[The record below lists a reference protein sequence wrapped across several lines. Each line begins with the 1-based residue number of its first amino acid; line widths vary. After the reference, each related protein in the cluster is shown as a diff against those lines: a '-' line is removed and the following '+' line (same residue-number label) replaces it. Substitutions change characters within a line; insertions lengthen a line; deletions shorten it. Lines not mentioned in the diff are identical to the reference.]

1 MVPQIG
7 NFNKTI
13 TSMGLTYATIE
24 LTNQYDEYKNEEG
37 LLPLE
42 AIRKWTGE
50 FMIDPGAIRMA
61 INEEIKEKLGLKN
74 GILMNVVL
82 ADRSIKQVEMIGGIK
97 VRFGDRTCYTDA
109 FVLPNSTAPLLG
121 AIPLEGM
128 DLVVIP
134 SENKLE
140 YNPKHP
146 DGALF
151 SLK

>member
-1 MVPQIG
+1 
-7 NFNKTI
+7 
-13 TSMGLTYATIE
+13 MGLTYAVIE
-24 LTNQYDEYKNEEG
+24 LVNQYDEYRSEEG
-37 LLPLE
+37 LLPKDE
-42 AIRKWTGE
+42 IRRWSGE
-50 FMIDPGAIRMA
+50 FMIDTGAIRMA

-74 GILMNVVL
+74 GNLMNVAM
-82 ADRSIKQVEMIGGIK
+82 ADGSIKQIELVGGIK

-109 FVLPNSTAPLLG
+109 FVLPGNTEPLMG

-128 DLVVIP
+128 DLVVTA

>member
-1 MVPQIG
+1 
-7 NFNKTI
+7 
-13 TSMGLTYATIE
+13 MGLTYSTIE
-24 LTNQYDEYKNEEG
+24 LTNQYDEYKCEEG
-37 LLPLE
+37 LVQPNE
-42 AIRKWTGE
+42 IRRWSGE
-50 FMIDPGAIRMA
+50 FMIDTGAIRMA
-61 INEEIKEKLGLKN
+61 INEEIKESLGLKK
-74 GILMNVVL
+74 GILMNVAM
-82 ADRSIKQVEMIGGIK
+82 ADGSIRPIELVGGIK

-109 FVLPNSTAPLLG
+109 FVLPGNTEPLLG

>member
-1 MVPQIG
+1 
-7 NFNKTI
+7 
-13 TSMGLTYATIE
+13 MGLTYATIE
-24 LTNQYDEYKNEEG
+24 LINQYDEYKSEEG
-37 LLPLE
+37 LLPSNE
-42 AIRKWTGE
+42 IRRWSGE
-50 FMIDPGAIRMA
+50 FMIDTGAIRMA
-61 INEEIKEKLGLKN
+61 INEDIRGKLGLKK
-74 GILMNVVL
+74 GTLMNVSL
-82 ADRSIKQVEMIGGIK
+82 ADGSIRQVELVGGIK

-109 FVLPNSTAPLLG
+109 FVLPGNTEPLLG
-121 AIPLEGM
+121 AIPIEGM

>member
-1 MVPQIG
+1 
-7 NFNKTI
+7 
-13 TSMGLTYATIE
+13 MGLTYATIE
-24 LTNQYDEYKNEEG
+24 LTNQHDEYKAEEG
-37 LLPLE
+37 LLPIDE
-42 AIRKWTGE
+42 IRRWSGE
-50 FMIDPGAIRMA
+50 FMIDTGAIRMA
-61 INEEIKEKLGLKN
+61 INEDIRQKLGLKK
-74 GILMNVVL
+74 GIPMNVAM
-82 ADRSIKQVEMIGGIK
+82 ADGSIRQREMVGGIK

-109 FVLPNSTAPLLG
+109 LVLPDNTEPLLG

-134 SENKLE
+134 SENRLE

>member
-1 MVPQIG
+1 
-7 NFNKTI
+7 
-13 TSMGLTYATIE
+13 MGLTYATIE
-24 LTNQYDEYKNEEG
+24 LTNQYDEYKSEDG
-37 LLPLE
+37 LLPKDE
-42 AIRKWTGE
+42 IRRWSGE
-50 FMIDPGAIRMA
+50 FMIDTGAIRMA
-61 INEEIKEKLGLKN
+61 INEQIKEKLGLKN
-74 GILMNVVL
+74 GIAMNVAM
-82 ADRSIKQVEMIGGIK
+82 ADGSIKQIELVGGIK

-109 FVLPNSTAPLLG
+109 FVLPGNTEPLLG

-134 SENKLE
+134 SKNTLE

>member
-1 MVPQIG
+1 
-7 NFNKTI
+7 
-13 TSMGLTYATIE
+13 MGLTYATIE
-24 LTNQYDEYKNEEG
+24 LTNQFDEYKFDEG
-37 LLPLE
+37 EIP
-42 AIRKWTGE
+42 ANKIRRWSGE
-50 FMIDPGAIRMA
+50 FMVDTGAIRMA
-61 INEEIKEKLGLKN
+61 INEEIKEKLGLKR
-74 GILMNVVL
+74 GQMMNVAM
-82 ADRSIKQVEMIGGIK
+82 ADGTIKPIEIIGGIK

-109 FVLPNSTAPLLG
+109 FVPQGDTEPLLG

-140 YNPKHP
+140 YNPNHP

>member
-1 MVPQIG
+1 
-7 NFNKTI
+7 
-13 TSMGLTYATIE
+13 MGLTYATIE
-24 LTNQYDEYKNEEG
+24 LINQYDEYKSEEG
-37 LLPLE
+37 LLPSNE
-42 AIRKWTGE
+42 IRRWSGE
-50 FMIDPGAIRMA
+50 FMIDTGAIRMA
-61 INEEIKEKLGLKN
+61 INEDIREKLGLKK
-74 GILMNVVL
+74 GTLMNVSL
-82 ADRSIKQVEMIGGIK
+82 ADGSIRQVELVGGIK

-109 FVLPNSTAPLLG
+109 FVLPGNTEPLLG
-121 AIPLEGM
+121 AIPIEGM

>member
-1 MVPQIG
+1 
-7 NFNKTI
+7 
-13 TSMGLTYATIE
+13 MGLTYATIE
-24 LTNQYDEYKNEEG
+24 LINQYDEYKSEEG
-37 LLPLE
+37 LLPSNE
-42 AIRKWTGE
+42 IRRWSGE
-50 FMIDPGAIRMA
+50 FMIDTGVIRMA
-61 INEEIKEKLGLKN
+61 INEDIREKLGLKK
-74 GILMNVVL
+74 GTLMNVSL
-82 ADRSIKQVEMIGGIK
+82 ADGSIRQVELVGGIK

-109 FVLPNSTAPLLG
+109 FVLPGNTEPLLG
-121 AIPLEGM
+121 AIPIEGM

>member
-1 MVPQIG
+1 
-7 NFNKTI
+7 
-13 TSMGLTYATIE
+13 MGLTYATIE
-24 LTNQYDEYKNEEG
+24 LTNQFDEYKYDEGEIPANE
-37 LLPLE
+37 
-42 AIRKWTGE
+42 IRRWSGE
-50 FMIDPGAIRMA
+50 FMIDTDAIRMA
-61 INEEIKEKLGLKN
+61 INEDIKEKLGLRK
-74 GILMNVVL
+74 GIVMNVAL
-82 ADRSIKQVEMIGGIK
+82 ADGTTRPIEMIGGIK

-109 FVLPNSTAPLLG
+109 FVLSGNTEPLLG

-134 SENKLE
+134 SENRLE

>member
-1 MVPQIG
+1 
-7 NFNKTI
+7 
-13 TSMGLTYATIE
+13 MGLTYATIE
-24 LTNQYDEYKNEEG
+24 LTNQYDEYKAQEG
-37 LLPLE
+37 LLPIDE
-42 AIRKWTGE
+42 IRRWSGE
-50 FMIDPGAIRMA
+50 FMIDTGAIRMA
-61 INEEIKEKLGLKN
+61 INEDIRQKLGLKK
-74 GILMNVVL
+74 GIPMNVAM
-82 ADRSIKQVEMIGGIK
+82 ADGSIRQREIVGGIK

-109 FVLPNSTAPLLG
+109 FVLPDNTEPLLG

-134 SENKLE
+134 SENRLE